1 MFVSGEIEGYLAVVS
16 DSDLFG
22 SFACMAL
29 ILALTG
35 LRAASRN
42 SKLHCTLTFVTLMGF
57 AVMHGI
63 GTYFLNQPLA

>member
-1 MFVSGEIEGYLAVVS
+1 MKMYLTGLA

-22 SFACMAL
+22 SFAFMAL

-35 LRAASRN
+35 LRVANRN
-42 SKLHCTLTFVTLMGF
+42 SKLHRTLTFITLMGF

-63 GTYFLNQPLA
+63 GTYFLNQPPA

>member
-1 MFVSGEIEGYLAVVS
+1 MNTEMKMYLTGLA

-22 SFACMAL
+22 SFACMSL

-42 SKLHCTLTFVTLMGF
+42 SKLHRTLTFVTLMGF

-63 GTYFLNQPLA
+63 GTYFLNQPPA